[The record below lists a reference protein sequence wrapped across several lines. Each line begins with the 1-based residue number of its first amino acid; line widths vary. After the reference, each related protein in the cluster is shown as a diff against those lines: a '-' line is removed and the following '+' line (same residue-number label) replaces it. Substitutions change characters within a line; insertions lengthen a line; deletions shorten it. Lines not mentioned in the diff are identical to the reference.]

1 MSGQFNIRA
10 LGVADMVAFREM
22 RLRALREHTGFF
34 GVHPDEAAASPDSYW
49 QETLDGRGKQVFG
62 LFDGARMI
70 GITAVFTDREDPSG
84 ETAFLAMSYIG
95 PEYRGRKL
103 SRLLYQ
109 ARIDWAKAQP
119 QFKQIAVSHRADNE
133 SSRRAHQAF
142 GFEYVGSKEK
152 RWPDGTVGRGE
163 CYVMKIR

>member
-1 MSGQFNIRA
+1 MLEQFNIRA
-10 LGVADMVAFREM
+10 LGVGDLDAFREM

-49 QETLDGRGKQVFG
+49 EETLDGRGKQVFG
-62 LFDGARMI
+62 LFDDARMI

-84 ETAFLAMSYIG
+84 ETAFLAMSYIL

-119 QFKQIAVSHRADNE
+119 PFKRIVVSHRTDNE
-133 SSRRAHQAF
+133 SSRRANQAF
-142 GFEYVGSKEK
+142 GFKYTGSKEK
-152 RWPDGTVGRGE
+152 RWPDGTVAQSE
-163 CYVMKIR
+163 CYVMRIK

>member
-1 MSGQFNIRA
+1 MSDPYVIRA
-10 LGVADMVAFREM
+10 LGVGDLNAFREM

-49 QETLDGRGKQVFG
+49 EETLDGRGKQVFG

-84 ETAFLAMSYIG
+84 QTAVLAMSYIL

-119 QFKQIAVSHRADNE
+119 PFKRIVVSHRADNE
-133 SSRRAHQAF
+133 SSRRANQTF
-142 GFEYVGSKEK
+142 GFEHVGSKEK
-152 RWPDGTVGRGE
+152 RWPDGTVAQDE
-163 CYVMKIR
+163 CYVMRIK